1 MEKYEREIRICRC
14 VHYASGL
21 SVRLISA
28 SQTVF
33 SIPETIMTAAGI
45 TGDSSLSPEQQTGSS
60 SARYASTPAGEN
72 YIILQI
78 APELFAYVGPF
89 LVESPSSAYMTSLIR
104 SGVIRLRD
112 KNAVQE
118 HLSSLLV
125 LSSKQFYY
133 LGELLEMLFSSE
145 SDAPPD
151 VSGEA
156 TVTPDEAR
164 IPDSYFIR
172 SQDYRSEL
180 FLHSPYMV
188 EQEICHFISSG
199 DTDGALRVLAEI
211 NSRPRAKLAKNT
223 VRSLKNSM
231 ICSCAFMARAA
242 IAGGVSADEAFTLS
256 DTFIQEIEAASD
268 IRSILDYE
276 VKMVRGYTAAVK
288 ALSSK
293 GRSKPVMQ
301 AVDYINAHL
310 CEELSIGTIADAVF
324 LNPNYLSGL
333 FVKETGET
341 LHSFII
347 RRRIEDAAFMVRYT
361 EEPFAEIASF
371 YRFCSQSH
379 FTQCFREILGTT
391 PGRYR
396 NSKT

>member
-33 SIPETIMTAAGI
+33 SIPETIMTTAGI

-151 VSGEA
+151 VSGEV
-156 TVTPDEAR
+156 TVTPDEVR

-379 FTQCFREILGTT
+379 FTQCSREILGTT

-396 NSKT
+396 NAKT